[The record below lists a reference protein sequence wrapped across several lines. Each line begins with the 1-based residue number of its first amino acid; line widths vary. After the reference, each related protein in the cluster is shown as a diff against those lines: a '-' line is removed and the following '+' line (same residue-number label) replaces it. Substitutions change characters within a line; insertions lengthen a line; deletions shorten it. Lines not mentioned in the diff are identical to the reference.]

1 MSKVVAIVGSYRRG
15 GTTDTAVEA
24 ILAGAR
30 EKGAETQTI
39 YLTEH
44 PIRFCTNCRKCVQA
58 LGETRRMCV
67 QEDGLEAILQQ
78 IETADSVV
86 LGSPVNFGNA
96 TAIFRRFL
104 ERLLGSAYWPW
115 GQNAPTGRSKRM
127 TRKAVLV
134 ATSAMPGFLIPIATG
149 TGKALNMAATRL
161 GAKTVG
167 SLWIGLTAS
176 EPHHELSARTREKA
190 RHLGWKLG

>member
-15 GTTDTAVEA
+15 GTTDATVEA

-30 EKGAETQTI
+30 EKGAETQTT

-44 PIRFCTNCRKCVQA
+44 PIQFCTNCRKCVEVP
-58 LGETRRMCV
+58 GETRRMCV
-67 QEDGLEAILQQ
+67 QEDGLVAMLQQ

-86 LGSPVNFGNA
+86 LGSSVNFGNA

-104 ERLLGSAYWPW
+104 ERLLGIACWPW

-149 TGKALNMAATRL
+149 KALNMAATRL

-167 SLWIGLTAS
+167 SLWIGLAGA
-176 EPHHELSARTREKA
+176 EPHHELSARIREKA

>member
-167 SLWIGLTAS
+167 SLWVGLAAA
-176 EPHHELSARTREKA
+176 EPHHELSARTREKT